1 MADAEYYRN
10 EARRCRELADS
21 APDRKSAQRWK
32 DLADEYTILAEE
44 LEAAAGK
51 RTPILRRPTQRQP
64 MQQQPV
70 QQQQSK
76 KEDTD

>member
-1 MADAEYYRN
+1 MADAEHYRG
-10 EARRCRELADS
+10 EARRCRELAAS
-21 APDRKSAQRWK
+21 APNRKSAQRWK

-64 MQQQPV
+64 V